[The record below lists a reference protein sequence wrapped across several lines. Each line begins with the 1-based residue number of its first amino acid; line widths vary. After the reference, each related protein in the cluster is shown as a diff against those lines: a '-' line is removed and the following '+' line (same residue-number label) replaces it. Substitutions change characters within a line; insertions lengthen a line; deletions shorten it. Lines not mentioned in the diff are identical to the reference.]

1 MTFFG
6 QKKLWSLQ
14 GFLQLL
20 RIHSFNE
27 LDPQADDQDLEDFDC
42 EQHAYSSNDSNDFVV
57 HKISERS
64 GVGESPQLKCQ
75 NGT

>member
-6 QKKLWSLQ
+6 QKKLRSLQ

-27 LDPQADDQDLEDFDC
+27 LDPQADDQDLEYFDC
-42 EQHAYSSNDSNDFVV
+42 EQHACSSNDSNGFEHVL
-57 HKISERS
+57 SSTRS
-64 GVGESPQLKCQ
+64 LNDLGLVNPPS
-75 NGT
+75 